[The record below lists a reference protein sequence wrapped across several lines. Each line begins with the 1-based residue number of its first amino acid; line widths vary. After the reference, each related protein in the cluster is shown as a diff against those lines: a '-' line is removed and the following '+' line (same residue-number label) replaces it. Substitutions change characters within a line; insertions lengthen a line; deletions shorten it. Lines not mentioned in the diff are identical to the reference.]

1 MNIYIN
7 CETGIEEIKD
17 DGKHNN
23 HVKKDDVININVNKL
38 YWYTIENK
46 KIREKNKE
54 EKRSVAILIGVPLI
68 HRKLINGY
76 WVEMDELEKEQVGSW
91 FKLNGHN

>member
-1 MNIYIN
+1 MKIYIN
-7 CETGIEEIKD
+7 SEIGIEEIED
-17 DGKHNN
+17 DGKHSNY
-23 HVKKDDVININVNKL
+23 VKKDEVNINTNKL
-38 YWYTIENK
+38 YWYVVEDK

-54 EKRSVAILIGVPLI
+54 EKVSVAILIGVPLM

-91 FKLNGHN
+91 FKKNGYN